1 MDHLVRAVAHLVKV
15 VGFCDFRAVV
25 VGSGPALELARSV
38 ARSLEVEDF
47 ILFTGYLKGE
57 TLLAHLS
64 AFDIGIIPDPL
75 NEANDLM
82 SMNKVFEYCA
92 LGIPTACYPLKETK
106 RLLGEAGV
114 YAPSPDPAGLAEAC
128 LSLMQDEAL
137 RIRSAAAAA
146 KLSAETLVWENEA
159 HKYVATYER
168 VLSPTADFD
177 REKAGSPSPG

>member
-1 MDHLVRAVAHLVKV
+1 MRAVAHLIKV
-15 VGFCDFRAVV
+15 SGFSDFRAIV
-25 VGSGPALELARSV
+25 VGSGPALELVREL

-57 TLLAHLS
+57 TLLAYLS

-106 RLLGEAGV
+106 RLLGEAAV
-114 YAPSPDPAGLAEAC
+114 YAPSPDPAGLAQAC
-128 LSLMQDEAL
+128 LSLMQDEVL
-137 RIRSAAAAA
+137 RARSAAAAA
-146 KLSAETLVWENEA
+146 KLSAEKFLWENEA
-159 HKYVATYER
+159 RKYVATYER
-168 VLSPTADFD
+168 LLSPKADCG
-177 REKAGSPSPG
+177 REQARLS